1 MKANAP
7 SGAAAESFDRF
18 GSASPDGASGN
29 IDPRALRVAVV
40 LRALNPYRVP
50 ILQKLSRE
58 PGVTLRVLHG
68 QTIRGTK
75 IKSAKDVGDL
85 DRRELW
91 TLAGQVRSTGRRVP
105 MVVSPGLVSALFSFR
120 PTIILAEGAS
130 NIVNNIAVFAYVRF
144 FGVPVVWWSLGELPG
159 RTYSGLSR
167 VYKSFAARQ
176 ERRSSGFLGYS
187 SQACDYFRRM
197 GYDER
202 AIYLA
207 VNNVDTDRAGERG
220 ETSAADVAPLRE
232 KLGGTDRFIVLFVG
246 ALDPVK
252 RVDRLIRA
260 VAIAAKESLNLSLV
274 IVGGGGEREALEA
287 LAEREGVSDRTTFTG
302 EVRDGV
308 AAYFLAADAFA
319 LPGLGGLAIP
329 EAMTHGLPVVCTTAD
344 GTEHDFLTPG
354 ETGEIL
360 PGGDDEAF
368 IEALAGT
375 LRDWS
380 SDPQRVREMGERAR
394 RVIDEKHNTRTF
406 VASILHALR
415 DTARRHRESI
425 AQARG

>member
-7 SGAAAESFDRF
+7 SGAAAAVDRS
-18 GSASPDGASGN
+18 GSASSDAGSGN
-29 IDPRALRVAVV
+29 DAFPAMRVAVV

-58 PGVTLRVLHG
+58 EGVTLRVLHG

-75 IKSAKDVGDL
+75 IKSATDVGGL

-91 TLAGQVRSTGRRVP
+91 TIAGQVRSTGRRVP
-105 MVVSPGLVSALFSFR
+105 MVVSPGLLAALFSFR

-130 NIVNNIAVFAYVRF
+130 NIVNNVAVFAYARF

-167 VYKSFAARQ
+167 VYKRLAAKQ

-187 SQACDYFRRM
+187 SRACDYFRRM
-197 GYDER
+197 GYDEE
-202 AIYLA
+202 AIYLG
-207 VNNVDTDRAGERG
+207 VNNVDTDRARERG
-220 ETSAADVAPLRE
+220 EASAEDVAPLRE

-260 VAIAAKESLNLSLV
+260 VAIAVKQAPNLSLV
-274 IVGGGGEREALEA
+274 IVGGGGEREPLEA
-287 LAEREGVSDRTTFTG
+287 LAEREGIADRTTFTG
-302 EVRDGV
+302 EVREGV

-360 PGGDDEAF
+360 SGEDDDAF
-368 IEALAGT
+368 VEALAGT
-375 LRDWS
+375 LRDWAG
-380 SDPQRVREMGERAR
+380 DPQRVQTMGERAR

-415 DTARRHRESI
+415 DTTRRHCEST
-425 AQARG
+425 ARTRG